1 MTGLLLLLGFLALVG
16 LGIPIAYAMG
26 LSTVVALLVLDI
38 PMSVFFTR
46 TVASINSF
54 SLLAIPFFILAGD
67 LLTQGGISKRL
78 IAFADS
84 LVGWTRGGL
93 AMVNV
98 SASVLFAGVSGS
110 AAADTVA
117 VGGVMIPAMKREGYA
132 PGFAAAVTAAS
143 STIGPLIPPS
153 VLLILYG
160 GISGLS
166 ISALFLAGVLPGL
179 VVAFLLLTTAWWIGR
194 KQVAQKA
201 AFSPSNVVRTFGRAF
216 WGILLPAALVIGILA
231 GAFTATEGGV
241 IIVIYALIISKF
253 VYRELAWEQLI
264 PIMVR
269 SSIMSGVLMLLVGM
283 AAAFAWVL
291 AFAQVPQLILDGLTG
306 LSTNPTVVLLFIVGF
321 LLVFGMFVETVSAL
335 IITVPVLFPLGAA
348 LGFDPLHFALVIVTT
363 LLIGTVTPPL
373 GILLYI
379 CAGIAGTSIGSAIRA
394 SLPFIVVLVA
404 AAVLVALVPGLST
417 WLPQAM
423 AR

>member
-1 MTGLLLLLGFLALVG
+1 MTGIWLLLGFLALVG
-16 LGIPIAYAMG
+16 LGIPIAYSMG
-26 LSTVVALLVLDI
+26 VSTVVALLVLDV
-38 PMSVFFTR
+38 PMDVFFTR

-67 LLTQGGISKRL
+67 ILTEGGISNRL

-84 LVGWTRGGL
+84 AMGWARGGL

-98 SASVLFAGVSGS
+98 AASILFAGVSGS

-117 VGGVMIPAMKREGYA
+117 VGGVMIPAMKREGYK

-179 VVAFLLLTTAWWIGR
+179 VVGVLLLIAAWWIGR
-194 KQVAQKA
+194 KQVAQKSD
-201 AFSPSNVVRTFGRAF
+201 FSLSTVLKTFGNAF
-216 WGILLPAALVIGILA
+216 WGILLPVVLVVGVLT

-241 IIVIYALIISKF
+241 IIVIYALVVSKL
-253 VYRELAWEQLI
+253 VYRGLAWKELV
-264 PIMVR
+264 PIMIR

-291 AFAQVPQLILDGLTG
+291 AFARVPATILDGLLAVTENRT
-306 LSTNPTVVLLFIVGF
+306 LILLLIVGF

-335 IITVPVLFPLGAA
+335 IITVPLLFPLGGT
-348 LGFDPLHFALVIVTT
+348 LGYDPLHFALVVITT

-379 CAGIAGTSIGSAIRA
+379 CAGIADTDIGNAIRA
-394 SLPFIVVLVA
+394 SLPFIAVLVA
-404 AAVLVALVPGLST
+404 AAVAVALVPGLST
-417 WLPQAM
+417 WLPGAL
-423 AR
+423 A